1 MPVVGATYQQGAK
14 PSVRVSLRFALL
26 GPASSSARLA
36 IVPRPVCV
44 LQVKTAVP
52 QVSSPLFPKLACG
65 P

>member
-1 MPVVGATYQQGAK
+1 MPVVGATYQQGSK
-14 PSVRVSLRFALL
+14 PFGTVAVRSALF
-26 GPASSSARLA
+26 GPASSCARLA